1 MPQGQG
7 ALVSIASSLRA
18 TERSL
23 HPILNGARA
32 RQALILL
39 AYGCVFTV
47 LHHFAAV
54 WAAGNLF
61 SLWFPAAGLRFAFLW
76 RMGARMAPAAA
87 LAELLVQL
95 VSGEASLGSVPVLSL
110 LGIVGPCL
118 VYGLVIHLVRSRGGK
133 RSRII
138 GLAPLPFAL
147 AAVIGPVMACVA
159 ALPWAVPLAM
169 QDGPFDG
176 QTLFHSLLVFTIG
189 DMLGVLIVA
198 PPLLWLADRITGGR
212 RYAFRPPPVAQ
223 MIEAALVTAAAW
235 SVVWA
240 IHRAGLGV
248 MLSPVLLAT
257 CWVGLRAG
265 RPGAWLSIIVTAV
278 IVLPMTGQDAEE
290 IVRLRLNMVLASI
303 AAVGYLAGSFAE
315 AEARSQA
322 ELERRNRL
330 LYQAERLKT
339 LRAMS
344 VAVIH
349 EISQPL
355 STICIEAN
363 GLVAASS
370 AAHPDQDEIAGTS
383 RLIARKAEDLS
394 QMVRR
399 LRAFGDRSTDTPS
412 RLAISAL
419 LQELGPIA
427 DPEAKAAGVEL
438 LFQSGPDAVVWGQDV
453 ELRQALLNLLRNAIA
468 ASPTGKQVLVGHA
481 TAGDRLLVTVENDYC
496 PSSGQG
502 AGMGVGLIIARSIAA
517 AHGGAIRERRP
528 SPQRYSY
535 VLELPLAGDANG

>member
-1 MPQGQG
+1 MT
-7 ALVSIASSLRA
+7 IAPSLRVA
-18 TERSL
+18 DRTPL
-23 HPILNGARA
+23 PLFNNARV
-32 RQALILL
+32 RLALLLL
-39 AYGCVFTV
+39 AYGCAFTA
-47 LHHFAAV
+47 LHHYAAV
-54 WAAGNLF
+54 WASGNFF

-76 RMGARMAPAAA
+76 RMGARTTPAAA
-87 LAELLVQL
+87 AAELLVQL
-95 VSGEASLGSVPVLSL
+95 VSGEASLGAAPALAV

-118 VYGLVIHLVRSRGGK
+118 VYGLVIHLVRSRGGR

-147 AAVIGPVMACVA
+147 AAVIGPVMACIA
-159 ALPWAVPLAM
+159 ALPWAIPLALR
-169 QDGPFDG
+169 DGAIDG
-176 QTLFHSLLVFTIG
+176 QNLFHSLLVFTVG

-198 PPLLWLADRITGGR
+198 PPLLWLADHFAGR
-212 RYAFRPPPVAQ
+212 RRVSFRLANPAQ
-223 MIEAALVTAAAW
+223 AVEAAVVTAAAW

-240 IHRAGLGV
+240 IFQAGLGM

-257 CWVGLRAG
+257 CWTGLRAG
-265 RPGAWLSIIVTAV
+265 RPGAWLSIIVTAIV
-278 IVLPMTGQDAEE
+278 VLPMTGAGADEV
-290 IVRLRLNMVLASI
+290 VRLRLSMVLASI

-315 AEARSQA
+315 AEARSYA
-322 ELERRNRL
+322 ELDRRNRL

-370 AAHPDQDEIAGTS
+370 APNPDAAEIAGTS
-383 RLIARKAEDLS
+383 RLIARKAQDLS

-399 LRAFGDRSTDTPS
+399 LRAFGDRSADAPS
-412 RLAISAL
+412 RLSINGL
-419 LQELGPIA
+419 LQELATIA
-427 DPEAKAAGVEL
+427 DPEARALGVEL
-438 LFQSGPDAVVWGQDV
+438 LFHGGPDALVAGQDI

-468 ASPTGKQVLVGHA
+468 ASPRPGQVSVAHA
-481 TAGDRLLVTVENDYC
+481 VSGDRLHVSIENDHC
-496 PSSGQG
+496 PSNGHR

-528 SPQRYSY
+528 SPQRYCY
-535 VLELPLAGDANG
+535 VLDLPLSGDSND

>member
-1 MPQGQG
+1 MT
-7 ALVSIASSLRA
+7 IASPLRA
-18 TERSL
+18 
-23 HPILNGARA
+23 ARPFLPPVMTRA
-32 RQALILL
+32 RMRQALILL
-39 AYGCVFTV
+39 AYGCLFTA
-47 LHHFAAV
+47 LHHYAAR
-54 WAAGNLF
+54 WAAGSFF

-76 RMGARMAPAAA
+76 RMGARTAPAAA
-87 LAELLVQL
+87 GAELLVQL
-95 VSGEASLGSVPVLSL
+95 VTGEATLGTSPPLAV

-118 VYGLVIHLVRSRGGK
+118 VYGLVIHLVRSRGAR

-147 AAVIGPVMACVA
+147 AAVIGPVMACIA

-169 QDGPFDG
+169 QNGAFDG
-176 QTLFHSLLVFTIG
+176 QNLFHSLLVFTIG

-198 PPLLWLADRITGGR
+198 PPLLWLGDYLGGGR
-212 RYAFRPPPVAQ
+212 HAAIRLANPAQ
-223 MIEAALVTAAAW
+223 VTEAAVVTAVAW

-240 IHRAGLGV
+240 THEAGLGV
-248 MLSPVLLAT
+248 ILSPVLLAT
-257 CWVGLRAG
+257 CWTGLRAG
-265 RPGAWLSIIVTAV
+265 RPGAWLSIIVTAIV
-278 IVLPMTGQDAEE
+278 VLPMTGEGAEE
-290 IVRLRLNMVLASI
+290 IVRLRLSMVLASI

-315 AEARSQA
+315 AEARSYV

-370 AAHPDQDEIAGTS
+370 VPDPDQAEIAGTS
-383 RLIARKAEDLS
+383 QLIARKAQDLS

-399 LRAFGDRSTDTPS
+399 LRAFGDRSADAPS
-412 RLAISAL
+412 RLSIPVL
-419 LQELGPIA
+419 LQEIARIA
-427 DPEAKAAGVEL
+427 DAEARALGVEI
-438 LFQSGPDAVVWGQDV
+438 LFQDGPDAVVSGQDI

-468 ASPTGKQVLVGHA
+468 ASPRPGRVVMAHA
-481 TAGDRLLVTVENDYC
+481 ISGDRLLVSIENDHC
-496 PSSGQG
+496 TSSGQRV
-502 AGMGVGLIIARSIAA
+502 GMGVGLIIARSIAA
-517 AHGGAIRERRP
+517 AHGGVIREERP
-528 SPQRYSY
+528 SPQRYCY
-535 VLELPLAGDANG
+535 ILDLPLAGETND

>member
-1 MPQGQG
+1 MT
-7 ALVSIASSLRA
+7 IASSLGA
-18 TERSL
+18 TQRSP
-23 HPILNGARA
+23 HPIFNRARA
-32 RQALILL
+32 QQLLILL
-39 AYGCVFTV
+39 VYGCAFTV
-47 LHHFAAV
+47 LHHYAAI

-76 RMGARMAPAAA
+76 RMGARMTPAAA
-87 LAELLVQL
+87 LSELSVQL
-95 VSGEASLGSVPVLSL
+95 VSGEASLGNAPALAL

-118 VYGLVIHLVRSRGGK
+118 VYGLVIHLVRSQGGR

-138 GLAPLPFAL
+138 GLSPLPFAL

-169 QDGPFDG
+169 QDGPIDAPD
-176 QTLFHSLLVFTIG
+176 LFHSLLVFTIG

-198 PPLLWLADRITGGR
+198 PPLLWLADRIAGGR
-212 RYAFRPPPVAQ
+212 RAAFRPPPVAQ

-235 SVVWA
+235 SMVWA
-240 IHRAGLGV
+240 INEAGLGV

-265 RPGAWLSIIVTAV
+265 RPGAWLSVIVTAIV
-278 IVLPMTGQDAEE
+278 VLPLTGQGAEE

-370 AAHPDQDEIAGTS
+370 APDPDHAEIAGTS
-383 RLIARKAEDLS
+383 RLIARKAQDLS

-399 LRAFGDRSTDTPS
+399 LRAFGDRSADAPS
-412 RLAISAL
+412 RLSISAL
-419 LQELGPIA
+419 LQEVARIA
-427 DPEAKAAGVEL
+427 GSEAEALGVEL
-438 LFQSGPDAVVWGQDV
+438 LCQHGPDAMVSGQDI
-453 ELRQALLNLLRNAIA
+453 ELRQALLNLVRNAIA
-468 ASPTGKQVLVGHA
+468 ASPRPGRVVVTHA
-481 TAGDRLLVTVENDYC
+481 VSGDRLLVSIENDHC
-496 PSSGQG
+496 ATNGQR

-517 AHGGAIRERRP
+517 AHGGVIREERP
-528 SPQRYSY
+528 SPQRYRY
-535 VLELPLAGDANG
+535 ILDLPLAGETND

>member
-1 MPQGQG
+1 MT
-7 ALVSIASSLRA
+7 IASSLRA

-23 HPILNGARA
+23 YPIFNKARV
-32 RQALILL
+32 RQGLILL
-39 AYGCVFTV
+39 AYGCAFTA
-47 LHHFAAV
+47 LHHYAAI
-54 WAAGNLF
+54 WAAGSFF

-76 RMGARMAPAAA
+76 RMGARMTPAAA
-87 LAELLVQL
+87 GAELLVQL
-95 VSGEASLGSVPVLSL
+95 VTGEASLGNAPALAV

-118 VYGLVIHLVRSRGGK
+118 VYGLVIHLVRSQGGR

-147 AAVIGPVMACVA
+147 AAVIGPVMACIA

-169 QDGPFDG
+169 QNGAIDG
-176 QTLFHSLLVFTIG
+176 QNLFHSLLVFAVG
-189 DMLGVLIVA
+189 DLLGVLIVA
-198 PPLLWLADRITGGR
+198 PPLLWLADYLAGGR
-212 RYAFRPPPVAQ
+212 RSAFRLAHPAQVA
-223 MIEAALVTAAAW
+223 EAAVVTAVAW

-240 IHRAGLGV
+240 IHEAGLGV
-248 MLSPVLLAT
+248 ILSPVLLAT
-257 CWVGLRAG
+257 CWTGLRAG
-265 RPGAWLSIIVTAV
+265 RPGAWLSIIVTAIV
-278 IVLPMTGQDAEE
+278 VLPMTGQGAEE
-290 IVRLRLNMVLASI
+290 IVRLRLSMVLASI

-315 AEARSQA
+315 AEARSYA

-370 AAHPDQDEIAGTS
+370 APDPDTAEIAGTS
-383 RLIARKAEDLS
+383 RLIARKAQDLS

-399 LRAFGDRSTDTPS
+399 LRAFGDRSADAPS
-412 RLAISAL
+412 RLSIPAL
-419 LQELGPIA
+419 LQEIATIA
-427 DPEAKAAGVEL
+427 DSEAKALGVEL
-438 LFQSGPDAVVWGQDV
+438 RFQGGPDASVSGQDI

-468 ASPTGKQVLVGHA
+468 ASPRPGRVVVAHA
-481 TAGDRLLVTVENDYC
+481 ISGDRLLVSIANDFC
-496 PSSGQG
+496 KSSGQR

-517 AHGGAIRERRP
+517 AHGGMILEQRP
-528 SPQRYSY
+528 SPQRYCY
-535 VLELPLAGDANG
+535 ILDLPLAGETND